1 MFKPK
6 NIIPTGIA
14 HNAISTGTCIKGD
27 IIAEEDLRIDG
38 KVEGNIECSGKII
51 IGSNA
56 EITGSIYCNNID
68 LMGNVNG
75 DIEAKETVT
84 LKSQVNFSGKITTKY
99 LDIESG
105 AIFNG
110 SCTMKSETTTNDSQK

>member
-6 NIIPTGIA
+6 NIIPTGIS
-14 HNAISTGTCIKGD
+14 HNAISAGTFVKGD

-51 IGSNA
+51 IGSSA
-56 EITGSIYCNNID
+56 KITGNIYCNNID
-68 LMGNVNG
+68 LMGEVNG
-75 DIEAKETVT
+75 NIEAKETVT
-84 LKSQVNFSGKITTKY
+84 LKSQVNFSGKIVTKY

-110 SCTMKSETTTNDSQK
+110 SCAMKGETGKPTTDD

>member
-14 HNAISTGTCIKGD
+14 HNAISTGTFVKGD

-38 KVEGNIECSGKII
+38 KVEGNIECSGKMI

-56 EITGSIYCNNID
+56 QITGNIYCNNID
-68 LMGNVNG
+68 LMGKVNG
-75 DIEAKETVT
+75 NIEAKDTVT
-84 LKSQVNFSGKITTKY
+84 LKSQVNFSGKIITKY

-110 SCTMKSETTTNDSQK
+110 TCTMQSESTSNTTDD